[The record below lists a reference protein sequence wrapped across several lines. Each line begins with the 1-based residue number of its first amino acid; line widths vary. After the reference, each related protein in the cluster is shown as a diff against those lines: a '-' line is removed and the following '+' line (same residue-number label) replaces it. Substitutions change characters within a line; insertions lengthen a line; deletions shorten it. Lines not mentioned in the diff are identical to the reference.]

1 MTTQAA
7 QRFPNSLFENSLFLK
22 LNRFRTQAHA
32 ALVAKTHQIGIK
44 RIFDIG
50 FSSCALFL
58 GSPLYFLIAATIFLS
73 SPKAPVIFAHERI
86 GLHGK
91 PFKCYKFRTMYPD
104 ADKKL
109 AQILQSNPALL
120 KEWEQ
125 HYQLK
130 NDPRVT
136 LIGRVLRKTSLDEL
150 PQFWNVLR
158 GDLSVVGP
166 RPITQQEVEKYY
178 PETSGKL
185 LSVRPGITGLAQV
198 SGRGEI
204 DHTKKAELNLKY
216 VREQSFCLDLKI
228 ILKTIPTILSTRG
241 AH

>member
-7 QRFPNSLFENSLFLK
+7 QAFPGSK
-22 LNRFRTQAHA
+22 LGNGFFHSFYRQVQD
-32 ALVAKTHQIGIK
+32 ALVAKTHQIGLK

-50 FSSCALFL
+50 FSTCALIL
-58 GSPLYFLIAATIFLS
+58 GSPLYFLVATSIFLS
-73 SPKAPVIFAHERI
+73 APRSPIIFAHERI

-91 PFKCYKFRTMYPD
+91 PFKCYKFRTMHPD

-109 AQILQSNPALL
+109 AQLLKSNPALL

-166 RPITQQEVEKYY
+166 RPITQQEVDKYY
-178 PETSGKL
+178 PDTSATL

-216 VREQSFCLDLKI
+216 IREKSFFLDLKI

-241 AH
+241 AR